1 MLQKKCGFK
10 VRSFITHSKNKA
22 TEKMEKVIYFLLS
35 QSDQNLLIVSTKIR
49 MKKKIDMTDIDF
61 HLNDPTDRKGRPL
74 KYSSQL

>member
-1 MLQKKCGFK
+1 
-10 VRSFITHSKNKA
+10 
-22 TEKMEKVIYFLLS
+22 MEKVIYFLLS

-61 HLNDPTDRKGRPL
+61 HLNDPTDSKGRPL

>member
-1 MLQKKCGFK
+1 
-10 VRSFITHSKNKA
+10 
-22 TEKMEKVIYFLLS
+22 MEKVIYFLLS